1 MNKVVTNFTAKT
13 RNVFNFLST
22 YVAKLPFDNCPIRPC
37 VSNGVL
43 NERSCNVETRQGYS
57 LETFLVDYYVADF
70 ANVSL
75 AHETP

>member
-1 MNKVVTNFTAKT
+1 MNFQLCSKHNLTYLPRILCFIVTFTAKT

-43 NERSCNVETRQGYS
+43 LIRNEKVTLG
-57 LETFLVDYYVADF
+57 LIIM
-70 ANVSL
+70 
-75 AHETP
+75 